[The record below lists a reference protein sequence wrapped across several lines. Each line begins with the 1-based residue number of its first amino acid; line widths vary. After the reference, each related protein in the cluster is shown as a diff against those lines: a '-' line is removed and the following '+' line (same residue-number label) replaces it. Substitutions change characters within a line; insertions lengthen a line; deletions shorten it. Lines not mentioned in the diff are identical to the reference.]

1 MKGVRWMRKGFLP
14 VLILLL
20 GLSGCSSFFEGG
32 LVVGAP
38 TVQVTRENF
47 SLTTERD
54 QNGNVVAYNYTY
66 TLVLCPLPGS
76 GRGSVVLLD
85 GSGNPVEA
93 PFIFSEPCPAQAQS
107 CPPVSRSISKTSP
120 SPLTPT
126 QVVSYRTVS
135 LDGQAKVVRLP
146 APIEVY

>member
-1 MKGVRWMRKGFLP
+1 MKGVRWMRKGFLLVP
-14 VLILLL
+14 ILLL

-38 TVQVTRENF
+38 TVQVARENF

-54 QNGNVVAYNYTY
+54 ENGNVVAYTYTY
-66 TLVLCPLPGS
+66 TLVLHPLPGS

-93 PFIFSEPCPAQAQS
+93 PFTFSEPCPAQAQS
-107 CPPVSRSISKTSP
+107 CTPVSRPISKSSP

-146 APIEVY
+146 VPIEVY